1 MNQYKYN
8 NQYIDN
14 LLENDSENNSE
25 NDLKDN
31 SENDYETSNDILNI
45 KYRRYFKKRALQR
58 ANDYM
63 YNNQLY
69 GNRKW
74 N

>member
-1 MNQYKYN
+1 MNILKNMNILKKIIEKMYLLYFLNNMKYN
-8 NQYIDN
+8 
-14 LLENDSENNSE
+14 L
-25 NDLKDN
+25 
-31 SENDYETSNDILNI
+31 SNDILNI
-45 KYRRYFKKRALQR
+45 KYRQYFKKRALER